1 MSNILY
7 NEIMKLEH
15 LIDKKIDLDK
25 IEPLRELIE
34 YYYEFGDCKK
44 AFDYS
49 KELDEIAWG
58 NSTLSVED
66 QVMIRLRL
74 IGLTYDYD
82 LRSNWKTIMELI
94 QSIEKLSNELS
105 LPNFL
110 IDRAQLYLLEF
121 SLYRRDF
128 RLFNETKLLLE
139 AKENLN
145 KENKAYFHYI
155 LSIDASFSDIDKAFI
170 NINEAISYSSLHS
183 LSWFQYNIE
192 FARLLAENDRKG
204 AIEKLNHLIQVL
216 NEYSKENERIYFS
229 KDEVLIE
236 IFFALSYYEESF
248 KGKYDALEK
257 AILLSRKT
265 NSKEIYIESLVRR
278 VLLIRN
284 NNRESKY
291 NFKKMFSQVYEL
303 CDIFDYEDLVED
315 LDGIR

>member
-105 LPNFL
+105 LP
-110 IDRAQLYLLEF
+110 
-121 SLYRRDF
+121 
-128 RLFNETKLLLE
+128 
-139 AKENLN
+139 
-145 KENKAYFHYI
+145 
-155 LSIDASFSDIDKAFI
+155 
-170 NINEAISYSSLHS
+170 
-183 LSWFQYNIE
+183 
-192 FARLLAENDRKG
+192 
-204 AIEKLNHLIQVL
+204 
-216 NEYSKENERIYFS
+216 
-229 KDEVLIE
+229 
-236 IFFALSYYEESF
+236 
-248 KGKYDALEK
+248 
-257 AILLSRKT
+257 
-265 NSKEIYIESLVRR
+265 
-278 VLLIRN
+278 
-284 NNRESKY
+284 
-291 NFKKMFSQVYEL
+291 
-303 CDIFDYEDLVED
+303 
-315 LDGIR
+315 